1 MQDLA
6 SYYRQLHLPPVTWPS
21 HCRLWSNDKGT
32 ASVADKAM
40 MFGDKPA
47 SNWAMRLSG
56 SIAHATAVVANS
68 FQPATESVRLAF
80 SIIEAPQEAGAD
92 DRCIHTFVSCFIDDF
107 PL

>member
-1 MQDLA
+1 
-6 SYYRQLHLPPVTWPS
+6 
-21 HCRLWSNDKGT
+21 
-32 ASVADKAM
+32 M

-68 FQPATESVRLAF
+68 FQPATESVRTAF
-80 SIIEAPQEAGAD
+80 RVIETLQQAGD
-92 DRCIHTFVSCFIDDF
+92 DHRCIHTFVSCFIDDF